1 MKILKKLIIPPL
13 ILALLMVAAAIL
25 LRPFGGPW
33 AFISSGLILHLGGVT
48 AGFRPG
54 QEARSALDS
63 IRLPPG
69 FRIDI
74 YAADVP
80 GARSMTLGPDNLL
93 FVGTRG
99 EGKVYA
105 VTDPDGDYSANETI
119 VLASGLRSPNGVAW
133 RKGALYVAEIGRIL
147 RFDNVADSLRES
159 HKPSVL
165 FSEYPKESHH
175 GWKFIAVG
183 PDEKL
188 YVPVG
193 APCNVCDAGDPYASI
208 TRINLDG
215 TGYEII
221 CRGVRNTVGFDW
233 EPGTGVLWF
242 TDNGRDWLG
251 DEKPSDELN
260 KASRPGLHFGFPY
273 FHGLS
278 DEDPEFGKKGPG
290 GYMLP
295 ELELGPHVAALGMRF
310 HDGDMFPPE
319 YRGDIFIAEHGSWNR
334 STPIGYRVVRV
345 RMDGNRAI
353 SQEVFADGWL
363 RGLEAWGRPVDVE
376 VLRDGSLLVS
386 DDKASAIYRISY
398 AKG

>member
-1 MKILKKLIIPPL
+1 MKKNIVHFVILVPL
-13 ILALLMVAAAIL
+13 LVAAWIF
-25 LRPFGGPW
+25 LRPFIALWAILTYGLTLHSAGLTEGFEAGPD
-33 AFISSGLILHLGGVT
+33 A
-48 AGFRPG
+48 
-54 QEARSALDS
+54 ESALDA

-69 FRIDI
+69 FKIEA

-99 EGKVYA
+99 GGKVYA
-105 VTDPDGDYSANETI
+105 VTDPDGDRSADETI

-133 RKGALYVAEIGRIL
+133 HKGNLYVAEIGRIL
-147 RFDNVADSLRES
+147 RFDGIAGSLRRPP
-159 HKPSVL
+159 KPVIL
-165 FSEYPKESHH
+165 YEGYPEESHH

-193 APCNVCDAGDPYASI
+193 APCNICDPGDPYASI

-215 TGYEII
+215 SGFEIV

-233 EPGTGVLWF
+233 EPGTGNLWF

-251 DEKPSDELN
+251 DDKPSDELN
-260 KASRPGLHFGFPY
+260 KASRTGLHFGFPY

-278 DEDPEFGKKGPG
+278 DEDPTFGKKGHG
-290 GYMLP
+290 DYVLP

-310 HDGDMFPPE
+310 YEGDMFPPQ

-334 STPIGYRVVRV
+334 SVPVGYRIVRV
-345 RMDGNRAI
+345 RMAGGRAV

-363 RGLEAWGRPVDVE
+363 RGERAWGRPVDVE
-376 VLRDGSLLVS
+376 VLGDGSLLVS
-386 DDKASAIYRISY
+386 DDKAGAIYRISRV
-398 AKG
+398 KE